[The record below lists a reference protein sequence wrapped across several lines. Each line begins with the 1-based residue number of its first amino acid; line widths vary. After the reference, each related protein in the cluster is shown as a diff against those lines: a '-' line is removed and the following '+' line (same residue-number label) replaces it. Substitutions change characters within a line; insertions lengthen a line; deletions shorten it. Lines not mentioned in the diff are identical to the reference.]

1 VLRDQGVVLSAVK
14 LLLAGSVSLAA
25 SLAALPVAA
34 QTAGADAV
42 AADVADAAADGGGD
56 GSVEAVIVTARRRAE
71 AAQDVPIALSVLSA
85 ATLEKTGTYNLAQV
99 VQLAPSLY
107 LGSFN
112 PRNTTVNIRGL
123 GNNLGVANDG
133 LEAGVGL
140 YIDQVYFS
148 RPAAS
153 TFDLSDVDR
162 VEVLRGPQGTLFGK
176 NTTAG
181 AINVTTWLPTF
192 QPEGR
197 LELSYGEYGF
207 LQGKAS
213 IAGPISDT
221 LAFRLS
227 ASSTR
232 RDGLVENVRTGRD
245 FNDLNNTAVRGQLLF
260 KPSEK
265 LSIRLVADWNRQETD
280 CCVLVYAGLAPTLKP
295 AALRYPALSAGLGYA
310 PPSLDAFDR
319 LTDINDEAHANQTLG
334 GVSAV
339 VDYDLGFA
347 TLTSVTAWRYWNWD
361 PANDADFSRL
371 SILDK
376 SINADQ
382 QDQYSQEFRLASNRD
397 GAVSWIVGGYAFRQ
411 AIDAQGLSQYGAQS
425 AYWLLGPAQPA
436 ALLDGYQARFGA
448 SSSTNSYAAFGQ
460 LTWKVTDR
468 LSITPGLRY
477 TYEEKD
483 AAFVQVVSGGLASPT
498 PSQQALKFAIA
509 RPQAYKAHDSD
520 GKLSGQINVAWQ
532 HTPDLLV
539 YANYARGYK
548 SGGLN
553 LSGLPIDAA
562 GNPVLARAVISPEK
576 TDAWEA
582 GFKSQ
587 LFDRR
592 LIFNAAAFWSETTDY
607 QANVVDTAGGALR
620 QFLDNI
626 PKVRSRGLELDT
638 RLAPVGGFSAYASA
652 AFTDAEYVTYANGP
666 CPLEL
671 IGTVTRAC
679 DLSGRPLP
687 GVSKYV
693 VSAGAEYRRA
703 AHVLGLDGEAY
714 AGADWNWRTGFY
726 SNASDS
732 AYSRI
737 PSYGLLNLR
746 AGFRADDR
754 WEAFAWVKNA
764 GDEKYFQYISGLV
777 GNTGALMGNPGDP
790 RTVGVTLR
798 AWY

>member
-1 VLRDQGVVLSAVK
+1 MLLGSASAAVW
-14 LLLAGSVSLAA
+14 LAA
-25 SLAALPVAA
+25 APA
-34 QTAGADAV
+34 AGAEPVSAEAA
-42 AADVADAAADGGGD
+42 AADVAAVAGDGAGA
-56 GSVEAVIVTARRRAE
+56 GSVEAVIVTARRRNE
-71 AAQDVPIALSVLSA
+71 QAQDVPIALSVLSSE
-85 ATLEKTGTYNLAQV
+85 TLEKTGTYNLAQV

-123 GNNLGVANDG
+123 GNNLGLANDG

-153 TFDLSDVDR
+153 TFDLSDVER
-162 VEVLRGPQGTLFGK
+162 IEVLRGPQGTLFGK

-181 AINVTTWLPTF
+181 AISVTTRLPTF
-192 QPEGR
+192 TPEGR
-197 LELSYGEYGF
+197 FELSYGEYGF

-221 LAFRLS
+221 VAFRLS

-232 RDGLVENVRTGRD
+232 RDGLVENVVTGRD
-245 FNDLNNTAVRGQLLF
+245 FNNLGNTAVRGQVLF
-260 KPSEK
+260 KPSDK

-280 CCVLVYAGLAPTLKP
+280 CCVLVYAGFGPTLKP
-295 AALRYPALSAGLGYA
+295 AALQYPALSAGLGYT

-334 GVSAV
+334 GVSAI

-347 TLTSVTAWRYWNWD
+347 TLTSVTAWRYWDWD

-382 QDQYSQEFRLASNRD
+382 QDQYSQEIRLASNGD
-397 GAVSWIVGGYAFRQ
+397 GAVSWIVGAYGFRQ
-411 AIDAQGLSQYGAQS
+411 AIDAQGLGQYGRHS
-425 AYWLLGPAQPA
+425 AYWLLGPTQPS

-448 SSSTNSYAAFGQ
+448 SSSTKSYAAFGQ

-483 AAFVQVVSGGLASPT
+483 AAYIQVVSGGLANPT
-498 PSQQALKFAIA
+498 PAQQALKFAVA
-509 RPQAYKAHDSD
+509 RPQAYEAHDSD

-532 HTPDLLV
+532 QTPDLLV
-539 YANYARGYK
+539 YGNYARGYK

-553 LSGLPIDAA
+553 LAGLPVDTG
-562 GNPVLARAVISPEK
+562 GNPVLARAVIKPEK

-582 GFKSQ
+582 GLKSQ
-587 LFDRR
+587 LFERR
-592 LIFNAAAFWSETTDY
+592 VIFNLAAFWSETADY

-626 PKVRSRGLELDT
+626 PKVRSRGIEVDT
-638 RLAPVGGFSAYASA
+638 RLAPVGGFSAYASG
-652 AFTDAEYVTYANGP
+652 AFTDAEYVSYANGP

-693 VSAGAEYRRA
+693 VSVGGEYRRP

-714 AGADWNWRTGFY
+714 VGADWNWRSDFY

-732 AYSRI
+732 RYSEI
-737 PSYGLLNLR
+737 GSYGLLNLR
-746 AGFRADDR
+746 AGFRSDDR
-754 WEAFAWVKNA
+754 WEAFVWVKNA
-764 GDEKYFQYISGLV
+764 GDEEYFQYISGLV
-777 GNTGALMGNPGDP
+777 GNTGALTGNPGDP
-790 RTVGVTLR
+790 RTVGVTLK
-798 AWY
+798 ASY

>member
-1 VLRDQGVVLSAVK
+1 MLVGSA
-14 LLLAGSVSLAA
+14 SAA
-25 SLAALPVAA
+25 LFLAALP
-34 QTAGADAV
+34 AV
-42 AADVADAAADGGGD
+42 AAEAAVDAAATTDAGDGDGGGE
-56 GSVEAVIVTARRRAE
+56 VEAVIVTARRRAE
-71 AAQDVPIALSVLSA
+71 QAQDVPIALSVLSA
-85 ATLEKTGTYNLAQV
+85 ETLDKTGTYNLAQV

-107 LGSFN
+107 IGSFN

-123 GNNLGVANDG
+123 GNNLGLANDG

-153 TFDLSDVDR
+153 TFDLSDVER

-181 AINVTTWLPTF
+181 AINVSTRLPTF
-192 QPEGR
+192 TPEGR
-197 LELSYGEYGF
+197 FEVSYGEYGF

-213 IAGPISDT
+213 IAGPITDT
-221 LAFRLS
+221 VAFRLS
-227 ASSTR
+227 ASSTQR
-232 RDGLVENVRTGRD
+232 NGLVKNVVSGRNYNNLD
-245 FNDLNNTAVRGQLLF
+245 NTAIRGQLLF
-260 KPSEK
+260 KPSDK
-265 LSIRLVADWNRQETD
+265 LQVRFVADWNRQETD
-280 CCVLVYAGLAPTLKP
+280 CCVLVYAGYGPTQKP
-295 AALRYPALSAGLGYA
+295 AALQYPALIAGLNYTN
-310 PPSLDAFDR
+310 PSQNPFDR

-334 GVSAV
+334 GVSAI

-347 TLTSVTAWRYWNWD
+347 TLTSVTAWRYWDWD

-376 SINADQ
+376 SQNADQ
-382 QDQYSQEFRLASNRD
+382 QDQYSQEFRLASN
-397 GAVSWIVGGYAFRQ
+397 GEGPISWIAGVYAFRQ
-411 AIDAQGLSQYGAQS
+411 TIDAQGLAQYGANS
-425 AYWLLGPAQPA
+425 AYWLLGPTQPA
-436 ALLDGYQARFGA
+436 ALLNGYQARSGA

-460 LTWKVTDR
+460 LTWKVGER

-483 AAFVQVVSGGLASPT
+483 AAYIQVVSGGLANPT
-498 PSQQALKFAIA
+498 AAQQALKFAVA
-509 RPQAYKAHDSD
+509 RPQAYEAHNND
-520 GKLSGQINVAWQ
+520 GKLSGQVNVAWQ
-532 HTPDLLV
+532 QTRDLLI
-539 YANYARGYK
+539 YGNYARGYK

-553 LSGLPIDAA
+553 LSGLPLDTA
-562 GNPVLARAVISPEK
+562 GNPVLARAVIAPEK

-592 LIFNAAAFWSETTDY
+592 LIFNAAAFWSETQDY

-626 PKVRSRGLELDT
+626 PKVRSRGVEVDT
-638 RLAPVGGFSAYASA
+638 RLTPINGFSAYASGA
-652 AFTDAEYVTYANGP
+652 YTDAEYVSYANGP

-687 GVSKYV
+687 GVSKLV
-693 VSAGAEYRRA
+693 ASAGGEYRRP

-714 AGADWNWRTGFY
+714 VGAEWNWRSRFY
-726 SNASDS
+726 SSASDS
-732 AYSRI
+732 VYSRI
-737 PSYGLLNLR
+737 GSYGLLNLR
-746 AGFRADDR
+746 AGFKAENR
-754 WEAFAWVKNA
+754 WEAFAWVRNA
-764 GDEKYFQYISGLV
+764 GDKKYFQYISGLL
-777 GNTGALMGNPGDP
+777 GNTGALNGAPGDP
-790 RTVGVTLR
+790 RTVGVTLK
-798 AWY
+798 ASY